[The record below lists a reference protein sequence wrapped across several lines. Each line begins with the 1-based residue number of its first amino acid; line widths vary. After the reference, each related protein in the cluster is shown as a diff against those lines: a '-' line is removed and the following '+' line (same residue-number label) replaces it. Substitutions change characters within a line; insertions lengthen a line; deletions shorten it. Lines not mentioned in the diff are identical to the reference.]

1 MEEKKSFLG
10 TGWSFPVSFDE
21 DLKSVSL
28 VSEEEDIRQSLG
40 LLLNT
45 TPGERITKPEYGC
58 DLESFIYKPISSE
71 TEFLMKEAIRNA
83 VYRFEPRIKLED
95 IEIDT
100 TQKLEGV
107 VNIRLF
113 YLIRKVN
120 VRTNIVYPF
129 YFDEGTEIV
138 DI

>member
-1 MEEKKSFLG
+1 MKENKSFLG
-10 TGWSFPVSFDE
+10 TGWGFPVSFDE
-21 DLKSVSL
+21 DLKTVHL
-28 VSEEEDIRQSLG
+28 VSEDEDIRQSLG

-45 TPGERITKPEYGC
+45 TPGERMTKPDYGC
-58 DLESFIYKPISSE
+58 DLEAFIYKPISSE
-71 TEFLMKEAIRNA
+71 TEYLMKEVIKTA
-83 VYRFEPRIKLED
+83 VWKYEPRIDLEE

-100 TQKLEGV
+100 TKKLEGI
-107 VNIRLF
+107 VNIRLY
-113 YLIRKVN
+113 YLIKKVN

>member
-10 TGWSFPVSFDE
+10 TGWGFPVSFDE
-21 DLKSVSL
+21 EMKTVTL
-28 VSEEEDIRQSLG
+28 VSEEEDIIQSLG

-58 DLESFIYKPISSE
+58 DLESYIYKPISSE
-71 TEFLMKEAIRNA
+71 TEFLMKETIRNA
-83 VYRFEPRIKLED
+83 IFRFEPRIKIED

-100 TQKLEGV
+100 THKLDGI
-107 VNIRLF
+107 VNIRLY

-138 DI
+138 EI